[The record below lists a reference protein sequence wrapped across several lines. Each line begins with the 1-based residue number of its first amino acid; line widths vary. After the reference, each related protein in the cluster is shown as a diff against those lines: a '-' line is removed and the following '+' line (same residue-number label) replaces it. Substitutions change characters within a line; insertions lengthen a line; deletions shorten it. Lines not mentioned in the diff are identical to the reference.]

1 MNKKERGF
9 TDSVV
14 SMTGGPEIGVV
25 DSGLTVTTVGIG
37 IIASLGGFDSVD
49 MDVERV
55 WRVVYIPESAY
66 IRVNEFLFFID
77 FKKKNSWCSLFG
89 ITVVHNVWI
98 PSSSKSRCYAGT
110 KALDILLFNR
120 V

>member
-77 FKKKNSWCSLFG
+77 FKKKKFLVFSIWYYCS
-89 ITVVHNVWI
+89 
-98 PSSSKSRCYAGT
+98 PQC
-110 KALDILLFNR
+110 LDTLIE
-120 V
+120 